1 MVHVWIT
8 PHECGPFAALEGVA
22 AGVADASDAER
33 VDLCNKVHLLIF
45 NTTVFETLE
54 PFFGVT
60 VRVTLHTPFLIPFT
74 EVPATLQYLA
84 ELGSTFTPTF
94 APEGTLTFAYFA
106 REAAV
111 AAFEEETT
119 G

>member
-1 MVHVWIT
+1 M
-8 PHECGPFAALEGVA
+8 
-22 AGVADASDAER
+22 
-33 VDLCNKVHLLIF
+33 
-45 NTTVFETLE
+45 
-54 PFFGVT
+54 
-60 VRVTLHTPFLIPFT
+60 HTPFLIPFT
-74 EVPATLQYLA
+74 EVPTTLQYLA